1 MRHLAFMC
9 LLHEI
14 HETGKIALDVNVRVF
29 QRISYTGL
37 GREVYDR
44 AKFFMIEDGL
54 QAGPIGN
61 VTLDK
66 AEVFRYLE
74 NFQPGGLQAFIVKRA
89 EIIETKNAEPGFKQP
104 AAEMKANETR
114 AAGYKYG
121 IWRSEVFDSHNFCHH
136 RKLLALPAQIE
147 SCAH

>member
-1 MRHLAFMC
+1 MC

-14 HETGKIALDVNVRVF
+14 HETGNIALDVNVRVF
-29 QRISYTGL
+29 QRVSYAGL
-37 GREVYDR
+37 RRQVNDG

-54 QAGPIGN
+54 QAAPIGN

-66 AEVFRYLE
+66 AEVFRCLE
-74 NFQPGGLQAFIVKRA
+74 NFQPGSLQAFIVKRA

-121 IWRSEVFDSHNFCHH
+121 IGRPDVFDFQNFYHH
-136 RKLLALPAQIE
+136 RKLLALPTQI
-147 SCAH
+147 